1 MKRVHVAVAVIEND
15 CGDVLIARRASHQH
29 MGGLWEFPGG
39 KVETGETV
47 LQALQREIHEEIALT
62 VKAATPMLQIPFHY
76 PDKHVLLDVWRVND
90 FSGIP
95 RGCEGQPVCWV
106 PRRELSAYE
115 FPPANRAIL
124 TALRLP
130 ERLLVTGDFENPLQC
145 LQRVETAIRQ
155 YGVRAI
161 MLRAHHLDETVYRQ
175 LASDLSALCLGCDVR
190 LLLNTAATPML
201 RGADGLHLS
210 AQRLLSCHERPVT
223 DAQLFGASCHNRQEI
238 AHAIALGVDYLTLSP
253 VLPTRSH
260 PGVAVLG
267 WERFA
272 DLLQFCPVPVFALG
286 GVGDADLPRIKAL
299 GGFGVAAISA
309 WWPS

>member
-1 MKRVHVAVAVIEND
+1 MKRVHVAVAVIENG

-39 KVETGETV
+39 KVEAGETV

-62 VKAATPMLQIPFHY
+62 VNTAMPMLQIPFHY

-90 FSGIP
+90 FSGTA

-106 PRRELSAYE
+106 PRSALSTYD

-124 TALRLP
+124 TALALP
-130 ERLLVTGDFENPLQC
+130 ERLLVTGDFDKPVQC
-145 LQRVETAIRQ
+145 LQRVEQAILRHEIH
-155 YGVRAI
+155 GVL
-161 MLRAHHLDETVYRQ
+161 LRAHQLDGAGYQQ
-175 LASDLSALCLGCDVR
+175 LAGDMSALCTSHGVR
-190 LLLNTAATPML
+190 LILNTSATTVLHGAA
-201 RGADGLHLS
+201 GLHLT
-210 AQRLLSCHERPVT
+210 AQRLLACHERPVS
-223 DAQLFGASCHNRQEI
+223 DAQLFGASCHNRQEVDR
-238 AHAIALGVDYLTLSP
+238 AIALGVDYLTLSP

-260 PGVAVLG
+260 PGATVLG
-267 WERFA
+267 WEGFA
-272 DLLQFCPVPVFALG
+272 DLLHYCPVPVFALG